1 MEELRLKI
9 LDRRMQIWAIIGMV
23 LVFCLNVIQSNAFGY
38 EITDKFSIGGIL
50 AGAYQYE
57 DVESGENHD
66 RGALPFQPEISF
78 TPTENDAFFTK
89 FGFAAGNGLNDVT
102 SFTLSPWGA
111 DLEDDVKD
119 INGRNRDYL
128 LTVWYKHTFQF
139 NESHTLGLTGG
150 IIDATDYLDD
160 NVFSNDEYT
169 QFLNEGLV
177 SGPNTFA
184 PSYDIGGALEW
195 DINKVS
201 VRGVV
206 MNVGE
211 NDDGN
216 NFNFLGLQIRYNLS
230 TPLGEGN
237 YRLIVE
243 TTNKQF
249 LDPQGEDKERRF
261 VIFFSFDQ
269 EFGEIIG
276 GWIRVGRQD
285 DAAAID
291 FENLYSG
298 GINIDGKL
306 WGREEDNIGI
316 GYGYLDG
323 GNLDNDNTQYAEL
336 YARLVIN
343 KYFAVTPDI
352 QYMRDKYKNGDVIK
366 GFIFGIRLAA
376 GF

>member
-1 MEELRLKI
+1 MKI

-150 IIDATDYLDD
+150 IIDATDYIDV
-160 NVFSNDEYT
+160 NTFSNDEYT
-169 QFLNEGLV
+169 QFMNEALV
-177 SGPNTFA
+177 NAPNFFA
-184 PSYDIGGALEW
+184 PSYDTGAALQWEYGW
-195 DINKVS
+195 DIHKVAIKA
-201 VRGVV
+201 VA

-216 NFNFLGLQIRYNLS
+216 NYNFFATQLGYKLITS
-230 TPLGEGN
+230 LGEGN
-237 YRLIVE
+237 YRLNIAA
-243 TTNKQF
+243 TNKAF
-249 LDPQGEDKERRF
+249 LDTAGDDKENRAY
-261 VIFFSFDQ
+261 VILSLDQ
-269 EFGEIIG
+269 ELGAIVGLWLRIG
-276 GWIRVGRQD
+276 SQD

-291 FENLYSG
+291 FQNIYSG
-298 GINIDGKL
+298 GINIGGNL
-306 WGREEDNIGI
+306 WGREEDNIGV

-323 GNLDNDNTQYAEL
+323 GNLDIDNSQVAEL
-336 YARLVIN
+336 YARFVIN

>member
-9 LDRRMQIWAIIGMV
+9 LDCRMQIWAIIGMT
-23 LVFCLNVIQSNAFGY
+23 LIFCLYFTQTSAFGY

-50 AGAYQYE
+50 AAAYQYE
-57 DVESGENHD
+57 DVENGENRD
-66 RGALPFQPEISF
+66 RGAVPFQPEMSF

-102 SFTLSPWGA
+102 SFTLAPWGA

-128 LTVWYKHTFQF
+128 LTVWYKHTFQV
-139 NESHTLGLTGG
+139 NESHTLDLTGG

-169 QFLNEGLV
+169 QYLNEGLV
-177 SGPNTFA
+177 SGPNSFA

-230 TPLGEGN
+230 TSLGEGN

-243 TTNKQF
+243 TSNKQF
-249 LDPQGEDKERRF
+249 LDPQGEDKERRAI
-261 VIFFSFDQ
+261 IFFSFDQ
-269 EFGEIIG
+269 ELGEIIG

-323 GNLDNDNTQYAEL
+323 GNLDNDNSQYAEL
-336 YARLVIN
+336 YARFVIN
-343 KYFAVTPDI
+343 KYFAVTPDV

>member
-366 GFIFGIRLAA
+366 GFILGIRLAA

>member
-1 MEELRLKI
+1 MEESRLKI
-9 LDRRMQIWAIIGMV
+9 LDCRMLMWATIGIV
-23 LVFCLNVIQSNAFGY
+23 LVFCLNVTQSNAFAY

-57 DVESGENHD
+57 DVENGENRD
-66 RGALPFQPEISF
+66 RGAVPFQPEISF

-150 IIDATDYLDD
+150 IIDASDYLDD

-195 DINKVS
+195 DIDKVS

-323 GNLDNDNTQYAEL
+323 GNLDNDNTQCAEL
-336 YARLVIN
+336 YARFVIN
-343 KYFAVTPDI
+343 KYFAVTPDV

-366 GFIFGIRLAA
+366 GFIFGIRLVA

>member
-9 LDRRMQIWAIIGMV
+9 LDRRMRIWAIIGMV

-366 GFIFGIRLAA
+366 GFILGIRLAA